1 MTPSERLKI
10 ARNFY
15 PKGSRIK
22 SFKIDRYNVGES
34 RDEIVDEGQNM
45 KTYEEYDYSIST
57 PLLKGFIYDAVEDE
71 WATLLD
77 SNGAYIGLP
86 KGLLS
91 YLGMDASMKDASSK
105 AENYWKITKT
115 VRGEHLNTWCS
126 REDRIYYDTVGCR
139 KWGLLPLTGPKKWE
153 GIYSVNE
160 IRVIGGK
167 KAIRFLDIIWVEY
180 DNFYEF
186 ITGKSPR
193 YNPDTFEKIVS
204 SQSKTNTN
212 GKEHPKIGSVI
223 EVRRPVATI
232 SRGERPRGSAVPG
245 RRREVTTSVGHLS
258 HKPSFIRG

>member
-22 SFKIDRYNVGES
+22 SFKIDKYNAGES

-57 PLLKGFIYDAVEDE
+57 PNLKGFIYDAVEDE
-71 WATLLD
+71 WARLLD
-77 SNGAYIGLP
+77 SNGTYIGLP

-105 AENYWKITKT
+105 
-115 VRGEHLNTWCS
+115 
-126 REDRIYYDTVGCR
+126 
-139 KWGLLPLTGPKKWE
+139 
-153 GIYSVNE
+153 
-160 IRVIGGK
+160 
-167 KAIRFLDIIWVEY
+167 Y

-186 ITGKSPR
+186 IIGKSPR

-232 SRGERPRGSAVPG
+232 SRGARPRGSAVPG